1 MLFCLWR
8 CKLLGSIGFYD
19 MTLKHRS
26 ILVINVLIKSI
37 ISKQEDLW
45 TENETVL
52 LFLFSAQSRGDKA
65 QQAIKLIQ
73 CKILDKRKQKKGGK
87 KLIFKMKRQHYLVI
101 LIMFFAL
108 RE

>member
-8 CKLLGSIGFYD
+8 CKLLCSIGFYN
-19 MTLKHRS
+19 MMLKHRS

-37 ISKQEDLW
+37 TSKQEDLW

-65 QQAIKLIQ
+65 TT
-73 CKILDKRKQKKGGK
+73 
-87 KLIFKMKRQHYLVI
+87 
-101 LIMFFAL
+101 L
-108 RE
+108 R

>member
-8 CKLLGSIGFYD
+8 YKLLGSIGFYD
-19 MTLKHRS
+19 MTLKHCS

-52 LFLFSAQSRGDKA
+52 LFFILGSGLGRQSDNLKVKY
-65 QQAIKLIQ
+65 IS
-73 CKILDKRKQKKGGK
+73 
-87 KLIFKMKRQHYLVI
+87 VI
-101 LIMFFAL
+101 L
-108 RE
+108 RWE